1 VTKIVPKEF
10 ADLSVVIP
18 AFNEAEGIA
27 ATLTGL
33 LAAVPGA
40 EVIVID
46 DYSRDATSAVA
57 RGFPG
62 VRVVRHT
69 FNRGQGSAL
78 KTGMRLA
85 TRTYVAWF
93 DADNEHRSEDL
104 LRIVR
109 RCRTEH
115 LAAVIGQRTTGSA
128 SLTRAMGK
136 SVIRAI
142 GHGLKIH
149 AGSDLN
155 CGLRVFR
162 RTLVQRYLPLI
173 PDRFSSSLVT
183 TLVMLERQYP
193 IAFEPIAT
201 NPRIGHSTVR
211 MKDGFEAIL
220 QLVRAV
226 LLFAPLRVFLRL
238 GGWAFAIGAI
248 YSVAIALI
256 RDNGI
261 PTAGVFIMTTGI
273 LTAFLGL
280 IADQISQ
287 MRLGQINNS
296 YADVDGDEIEVKDE
310 RRA

>member
-1 VTKIVPKEF
+1 MTKAAAKEF
-10 ADLSVVIP
+10 EDLSVVIP

-33 LAAVPGA
+33 LAAAPGA
-40 EVIVID
+40 EVIVVD
-46 DYSRDATSAVA
+46 DCSRDATSAAAA
-57 RGFPG
+57 RFPG
-62 VRVVRHT
+62 VRVVRHS
-69 FNRGQGSAL
+69 FNRGQGAAL

-85 TRTYVAWF
+85 TRPYVAWF
-93 DADNEHRSEDL
+93 DADNEHRAEDL

-109 RCRTEH
+109 RCRAES

-142 GHGLKIH
+142 GRGLKIS

-162 RTLVQRYLPLI
+162 RKLVQRYLALI

-238 GGWAFAIGAI
+238 GGWAFAIGVV
-248 YSVAIALI
+248 YSIAIAVI
-256 RDNGI
+256 RESGI

-287 MRLGQINNS
+287 LRLGQINDG
-296 YADVDGDEIEVKDE
+296 YADLDGEEAEVKNE

>member
-1 VTKIVPKEF
+1 MEF

-18 AFNEAEGIA
+18 AFNEAEGIGT
-27 ATLTGL
+27 TLEGL

-40 EVIVID
+40 EVIVVD
-46 DYSRDATSAVA
+46 DCSRDDTLGAAA
-57 RGFPG
+57 RFPG

-69 FNRGQGSAL
+69 FNRGQGAAL

-85 TRTYVAWF
+85 TRAYVAWF

-109 RCRTEH
+109 RCKGEN
-115 LAAVIGQRTTGSA
+115 LAAVIGQRTTNSA
-128 SLTRAMGK
+128 SLTRALGK
-136 SVIRAI
+136 SIIRAI
-142 GHGLKIH
+142 GRGLKIH

-162 RTLVQRYLPLI
+162 RTLIQRYLPLI

-193 IAFEPIAT
+193 MAFEPIAT

-211 MKDGFEAIL
+211 LKDGFEAIL
-220 QLVRAV
+220 QLLRAV
-226 LLFAPLRVFLRL
+226 LLFAPMRVFLRL
-238 GGWAFAIGAI
+238 GGWAFALGFL
-248 YSVAIALI
+248 YSLAVALI
-256 RDNGI
+256 TGRGI

-273 LTAFLGL
+273 LAAVLGL

-287 MRLGQINNS
+287 LRLSQLNNGF
-296 YADVDGDEIEVKDE
+296 ADVDGSETEVKNE